1 MHMVQRARA
10 LVRRLL
16 LAPEDHDDAACG
28 IELDYHVGPF
38 IRDPDVVLFVDSY
51 GVCVG
56 PCVAI
61 LSTRAYVSAVRDEL
75 QKLRGARAVG
85 WTRGGAPCECK
96 DVHF

>member
-56 PCVAI
+56 PCVEI
-61 LSTRAYVSAVRDEL
+61 VSNLANVCAVRAKL

-85 WTRGGAPCECK
+85 WTRGVAPCEYK
-96 DVHF
+96 DVPF